1 MHVLGDPAMT
11 TRMMAAATLAALA
24 CWGPSAMAQTAAP
37 ASPGDCL
44 WNALS
49 DADRA
54 EVLKAYGRNMN
65 AATKALA
72 EHDTTIQAAA
82 TACVGRAGAPR
93 LFIQGATASAMIRA
107 ASAERLAPEGLTA
120 DRLRAAWNTAD
131 PTARACFRVNAARV
145 YGPMAETLL
154 NGQTCPDQKA
164 AQGVLTAVGLDLGK
178 NTAASAQALIHF
190 NAIAQGE
197 QSDALLAAFVR
208 YGPKPAS

>member
-1 MHVLGDPAMT
+1 MT
-11 TRMMAAATLAALA
+11 TRVMAAATLAALA
-24 CWGPSAMAQTAAP
+24 CWGPSAMAQTAPPPSP

-72 EHDTTIQAAA
+72 GHDTTIQAAA

-93 LFIQGATASAMIRA
+93 LFIQGSAASAMIRA
-107 ASAERLAPEGLTA
+107 ASAQRLAPEGLTA

-145 YGPMAETLL
+145 YGPMAEKLL

-164 AQGVLTAVGLDLGK
+164 AQGVLTAVGLDLAK
-178 NTAASAQALIHF
+178 DTAASAQALIHF